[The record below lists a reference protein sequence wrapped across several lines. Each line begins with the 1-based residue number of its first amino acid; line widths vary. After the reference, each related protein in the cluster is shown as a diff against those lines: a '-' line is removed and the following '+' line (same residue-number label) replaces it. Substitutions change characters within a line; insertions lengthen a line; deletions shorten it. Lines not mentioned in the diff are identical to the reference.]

1 MHARRAACGPASR
14 RCCHGPDE
22 GRPRSALPA
31 KMDKPLR
38 TSGIR
43 AGYQKS
49 PIRRCF
55 KPRPPLSAGCAGFAS
70 GCRSHEQGS
79 ELTSLGGCPASC
91 PDAHR
96 STHGHRHVR
105 NWATTGIIQLRRES
119 TIYRAR
125 ARAHPPRGECARVN
139 FLVFVCRAARRA
151 RRPAAQRTSTFLN
164 CQGSRLSMSSGN
176 RPGRSASGVQ
186 SV

>member
-1 MHARRAACGPASR
+1 MATCFAGTARYAAAS
-14 RCCHGPDE
+14 
-22 GRPRSALPA
+22 GRLQPSAA
-31 KMDKPLR
+31 MVWIGGCAPLR
-38 TSGIR
+38 AWQDGQASSDSGIR

-55 KPRPPLSAGCAGFAS
+55 KPRTPLSAGIAGFAS
-70 GCRSHEQGS
+70 GCRSHEQ
-79 ELTSLGGCPASC
+79 ENEIAFLGGCPASC

-105 NWATTGIIQLRRES
+105 KRAITGIIQPRRES
-119 TIYRAR
+119 TIYRAPT
-125 ARAHPPRGECARVN
+125 RAHPPLEDCGGAN
-139 FLVFVCRAARRA
+139 FLRWCAPEVV
-151 RRPAAQRTSTFLN
+151 QRTSTFLN

-176 RPGRSASGVQ
+176 RPGRPSSGVQ